1 MTHFCTTAVLP
12 KCANSDGK
20 KQTAYFFITFYNLN
34 TCLTKVD
41 EVIENKHLVDNY
53 EKTQTPFRFKKLT
66 NDPAVDIDVRQPN
79 HGSIGV
85 VGKTK
90 VYRSEVDFFVRKR
103 TLPEDLQVA
112 EHRDFY
118 PPRFQIFLA
127 PSPKDPTLRGGRIKL
142 KGARSDLQY
151 DIYLD
156 PPPSSIIPNDACVP
170 ENYPLGIDNLQ
181 EVRSQLINVA
191 VKWKFIGL
199 QLGLKADQLDRIYAD
214 NNDVESRLNGM
225 LKDWLRRAYDT
236 RVCGEP
242 SWQKLSEGVGCRA
255 GGNNPALARDI
266 LHLQT
271 V

>member
-53 EKTQTPFRFKKLT
+53 EKTQTLFRFKKLT
-66 NDPAVDIDVRQPN
+66 NDPAVDIAVRQPN

-103 TLPEDLQVA
+103 TSREDLQAA

-156 PPPSSIIPNDACVP
+156 PPPSSIIPNGIMGTIYRDIKTLSP
-170 ENYPLGIDNLQ
+170 YPLQMLVCQKTIHLVCAAVLFLLTVIFFIARHRQFTGS
-181 EVRSQLINVA
+181 EV
-191 VKWKFIGL
+191 
-199 QLGLKADQLDRIYAD
+199 
-214 NNDVESRLNGM
+214 
-225 LKDWLRRAYDT
+225 
-236 RVCGEP
+236 
-242 SWQKLSEGVGCRA
+242 
-255 GGNNPALARDI
+255 PA
-266 LHLQT
+266 H
-271 V
+271 